1 MRKKISLMVCIFTVL
16 VFAMMGCSST
26 PENTQ
31 TAGQDEAQVQ
41 VVEEVSEET
50 TQEPAQE
57 SETQT
62 ESKKPK
68 RGQKTTVHIK
78 DCGYATF
85 ELTSEDLHDG
95 VWDSVITN
103 TENGKNVSPQLMW
116 EEVPEAESY
125 VIYMTDTMAGDWM
138 HWISNNVTETELAQG
153 WAPEGEY
160 VGPYPPGGTHTYEV
174 YVVALRQA
182 PETVGGSMDASN
194 HRFMRDVLELD
205 VLPDGSTG
213 NIVAYGHLA
222 GTYTYGD

>member
-1 MRKKISLMVCIFTVL
+1 MRKKTSIMLCIFSLL
-16 VFAMMGCSST
+16 VFALMGCSST
-26 PENTQ
+26 QESVETSEPKE
-31 TAGQDEAQVQ
+31 VL
-41 VVEEVSEET
+41 EEVSEET
-50 TQEPAQE
+50 TEETAQE

-85 ELTSEDLHDG
+85 ELMSDDLHDG

-103 TENGKNVSPQLMW
+103 TENGKNVSPQLNW
-116 EEVPEAESY
+116 EAVPEAESY

-138 HWISNNVTETELAQG
+138 HWISNNVTETELPQG

-160 VGPYPPGGTHTYEV
+160 VGPYPPGGTHTYEI
-174 YVVALRQA
+174 YVIALRQA
-182 PETVGGSMDASN
+182 PEKAAGTLDSN
-194 HRFMRDVLELD
+194 NIRFMRDVLELD
-205 VLPDGSTG
+205 VLPDGSKG
-213 NIVAYGHLA
+213 NIVAYGHLT